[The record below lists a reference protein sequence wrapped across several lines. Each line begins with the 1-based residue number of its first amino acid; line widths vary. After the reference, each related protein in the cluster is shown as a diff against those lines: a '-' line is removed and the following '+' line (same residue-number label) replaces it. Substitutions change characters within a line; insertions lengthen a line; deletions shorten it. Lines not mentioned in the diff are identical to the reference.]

1 MPRGSR
7 DGYDRDAFG
16 SSSRYQRWED
26 EIVAGLPKSGDQVYT
41 PYSCTLFDIRDDGTA
56 ATDIDHIVALA
67 EAYDSGLD
75 SLRFREFAADT
86 LNLTIAVP
94 TVNRNQKSDK
104 DAAGWSPTN
113 NRGWFAAK
121 VVAVKAEVRDVPQ
134 SGRAGLAG
142 RHVGRRLKPHGGVQ
156 PIRLRKG

>member
-1 MPRGSR
+1 MGIPVCAEGSR

-16 SSSRYQRWED
+16 SSSRYQKWED

-41 PYSCTLFDIRDDGTA
+41 PYSCTLFDIREDGTA

-86 LNLTIAVP
+86 LNLTIAIP
-94 TVNRNQKSDK
+94 TVNRNRKSDR
-104 DAAGWSPTN
+104 DAADWSPTYN
-113 NRGWFAAK
+113 PGWFAAK
-121 VVAVKAEVRDVPQ
+121 VVAVRQKYGMSINPAERD
-134 SGRAGLAG
+134 SLAVLLAADSS
-142 RHVGRRLKPHGGVQ
+142 HAVTCN
-156 PIRLRKG
+156 